1 MKTRSGELVIWPA
14 SSPAGAEPVLLQQPA
29 AGDHLLDVGRAL
41 ADQQHRGLPV
51 EPLDLVLLGVAVAA
65 VDPEGVLDDLLA
77 VLAGQ
82 VLGHPGLQAVALAGA
97 LPPRGHPP
105 LPV

>member
-29 AGDHLLDVGRAL
+29 ADDHLLDVGRAL

-65 VDPEGVLDDLLA
+65 VDAEGVLDDLLPF
-77 VLAGQ
+77 L
-82 VLGHPGLQAVALAGA
+82 PPEALSPPPLHA
-97 LPPRGHPP
+97 LPPARLLSPPPPPP
-105 LPV
+105 L